1 VAYAKEGMMAQRV
14 ETTLIDDLDG
24 SAASETIAFAVD
36 GTSYEIDL
44 SKSNAAAMRRA
55 FGPYVEHAR
64 RAGRTSR
71 APRRTGRNRHHSAA
85 IRDWAK
91 ARGLKVSERGRIPA
105 DVAAQYENAHG

>member
-1 VAYAKEGMMAQRV
+1 MMAQRV

-24 SAASETIAFAVD
+24 SKASETVAFAVD

-44 SKSNAAAMRRA
+44 SKSNAAAMRRT

-64 RAGRTSR
+64 RAGRSSR
-71 APRRTGRNRHHSAA
+71 APRRASRNRHHSAA

-105 DVAAQYENAHG
+105 DVVAQYEKAHG

>member
-1 VAYAKEGMMAQRV
+1 VTYAKEGMMAQRV

-24 SAASETIAFAVD
+24 SEASETVAFAVD

-44 SKSNAAAMRRA
+44 SKSNAAAMSRA

-64 RAGRTSR
+64 RAGRSSR
-71 APRRTGRNRHHSAA
+71 APRRTSRNRHHSAA

-105 DVAAQYENAHG
+105 DVAAQYEKAHG